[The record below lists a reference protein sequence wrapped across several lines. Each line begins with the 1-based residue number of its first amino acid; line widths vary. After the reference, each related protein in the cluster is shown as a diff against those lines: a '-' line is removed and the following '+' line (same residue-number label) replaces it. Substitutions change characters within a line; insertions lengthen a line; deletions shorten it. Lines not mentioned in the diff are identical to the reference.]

1 MTDGLIYMDG
11 RMLASEEAQVP
22 VVSAGVKYGANVFEG
37 LCYYQSHCGAGHVF
51 RLREHLERLRQSIT
65 IMRLDAT
72 YSDDDFEAAIRESL
86 EANEIQQDAHIRLS
100 VVVMGKGG
108 YDVRGP
114 TSLICMATRRPA
126 GRLAERA
133 IAACVS
139 SWQRIG
145 DLNLPPRIK
154 AGANY
159 HNSRFA
165 LLEALEN
172 GYDDAILLNAAGK
185 LSEGTNACFMMI
197 RQGRLITPPVTA
209 GILESVTRDTLLRLA
224 QEKLE
229 MPVEVREI
237 DRTEVYAAQEAFLCN
252 SFDGARPITELD
264 RIKIGSGRVGP
275 GTQRLWDCYDQVV
288 RNIDSSYA
296 HWLTAL
302 PDREAASPE
311 PPR

>member
-1 MTDGLIYMDG
+1 MTNGSIYMDG
-11 RMLASEEAQVP
+11 RMLASEEAKVP
-22 VVSAGVKYGANVFEG
+22 VASAGVKYGANVFEG
-37 LCYYQSHCGAGHVF
+37 LCFYKSPGGAGYVF
-51 RLREHLERLRQSIT
+51 RLREHLKRLRQSIT
-65 IMRLDAT
+65 IMRLEAA
-72 YSDDDFEAAIRESL
+72 YSDDDFETAICESL
-86 EANEIQQDAHIRLS
+86 EANEIHQDAHIRLS
-100 VVVMGKGG
+100 VIVIGKGG

-114 TSLICMATRRPA
+114 TSLVCMVTRRPA
-126 GRLAERA
+126 GGLAERTV
-133 IAACVS
+133 AACVS

-165 LLEALEN
+165 LLEAQEN

-185 LSEGTNACFMMI
+185 LSEGTNACFMMM

-237 DRTEVYAAQEAFLCN
+237 DRTEVYTAEEAFLCN
-252 SFDGARPITELD
+252 SFDGARPITALD

-275 GTQRLWDCYDQVV
+275 GTQRLWDCYEQVV
-288 RNIDSSYA
+288 RNTDRSYA

-302 PDREAASPE
+302 PGL
-311 PPR
+311 